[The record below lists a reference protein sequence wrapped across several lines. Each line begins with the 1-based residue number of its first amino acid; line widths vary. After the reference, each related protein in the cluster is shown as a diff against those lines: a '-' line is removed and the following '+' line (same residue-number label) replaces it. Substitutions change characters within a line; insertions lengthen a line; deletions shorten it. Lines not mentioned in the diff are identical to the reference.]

1 MRELLLEYLFENSSR
16 TSEIAFSYRPRL
28 RRKRWT
34 YSDVARA
41 AFQFAR
47 ELEARN
53 IGHGERVLI
62 WAENSPAWVAAFYG
76 TLLRGAIVVPLDEQC
91 SADFALRICG
101 QTNPKLLL
109 RGSRIDASALDFP
122 TLTLEGLSN
131 VIARHSAERYEP
143 ENVTPSDTVE
153 IVFTSGT
160 TATPK
165 GVELTHENLMANIAP
180 IEREINKY
188 VRWEFLIRPLK
199 ILSVLPLSHVFG
211 QMIGIFIPQI
221 LRATVLFQSRLN
233 PSEII
238 ETIKRERVLVF
249 GAVPRVLETLQH
261 KIERECEARGELDEL
276 HEMMEKERSWLGAWW
291 SYRRVHRMFGYK
303 FLSLV
308 TGGATLENSTE
319 KFWRRLGFA
328 VVQGYGMTETAALV
342 SLNNPFSARP
352 GSLGQILSGRVN
364 VRIGEKGEIL
374 VRGKNIS
381 PGYWG
386 ELKRADDEK
395 WLDTGD
401 LGAID
406 ETGRLYFKG
415 RKKDVIV
422 TAAGMNIFPEDL
434 EAVLNSQP
442 EVVASVVVGIE
453 GDSGSEPAAALI
465 LRPGSDAGT
474 VAAQANKI
482 LAAYQQIRRWI
493 EWPDVD
499 FPRTHTL
506 KIRKNVVA
514 EVIVQRLSAGRRSS
528 DIESSPLS
536 GIIARLTS
544 VVGDEVRS
552 EARLSEDLDLDSLS
566 RVELMGAIED
576 RYQIDLDEQAFT
588 ESTTVGDLEQ
598 MIRGEGLDRIERVK
612 FSYPRW
618 PLKFPV
624 SWIRIVFYRLV
635 IYPITRILCSVNIRE
650 VDNLAGLEGPVMFA
664 SNHVTYID
672 PALIMSAMP
681 GRFRRRLILA
691 MDGERL
697 RAYLYPPVGTGIIKR
712 IRWFFTYWLVITFF
726 NAFPLPRQS
735 GFRASFAFAG
745 EAVDRGYNILIFPE
759 GELTKG
765 GELQKFRSGAG
776 LLANGLEASVVPVSI
791 SGLYELRARGQRGYA
806 PPGLVTIT
814 FGQPIK
820 YDPNASPIDITRS
833 LEERINVL
841 QTTTP

>member
-1 MRELLLEYLFENSSR
+1 
-16 TSEIAFSYRPRL
+16 
-28 RRKRWT
+28 
-34 YSDVARA
+34 
-41 AFQFAR
+41 
-47 ELEARN
+47 
-53 IGHGERVLI
+53 
-62 WAENSPAWVAAFYG
+62 
-76 TLLRGAIVVPLDEQC
+76 
-91 SADFALRICG
+91 
-101 QTNPKLLL
+101 
-109 RGSRIDASALDFP
+109 
-122 TLTLEGLSN
+122 
-131 VIARHSAERYEP
+131 
-143 ENVTPSDTVE
+143 
-153 IVFTSGT
+153 
-160 TATPK
+160 
-165 GVELTHENLMANIAP
+165 
-180 IEREINKY
+180 
-188 VRWEFLIRPLK
+188 
-199 ILSVLPLSHVFG
+199 
-211 QMIGIFIPQI
+211 
-221 LRATVLFQSRLN
+221 
-233 PSEII
+233 
-238 ETIKRERVLVF
+238 
-249 GAVPRVLETLQH
+249 
-261 KIERECEARGELDEL
+261 
-276 HEMMEKERSWLGAWW
+276 
-291 SYRRVHRMFGYK
+291 
-303 FLSLV
+303 
-308 TGGATLENSTE
+308 
-319 KFWRRLGFA
+319 
-328 VVQGYGMTETAALV
+328 
-342 SLNNPFSARP
+342 
-352 GSLGQILSGRVN
+352 LGQILSGRVN
-364 VRIGEKGEIL
+364 VRIGENGEIL

-386 ELKRADDEK
+386 ELKRPDDEK

-401 LGAID
+401 IGAFD

-415 RKKDVIV
+415 RKKDIIV

-442 EVVASVVVGIE
+442 GVVASVVVGIE
-453 GDSGSEPAAALI
+453 GDSGPEPAAALI
-465 LRPGSDAGT
+465 LRPDSDAGA
-474 VAAQANKI
+474 VAAQANRT

-506 KIRKNVVA
+506 KIRKNMVA
-514 EVIVQRLSAGRRSS
+514 EVIVQRLSAGRRGS

-612 FSYPRW
+612 FSYPHW

-759 GELTKG
+759 GELTKE